1 MSRILISLA
10 LVLVSVGSLSA
21 ADKSKHVMLLGIDGC
36 RFDAMTKAKT
46 PNLDKLM
53 ANGSYSPT
61 TLILGERYRKNDT
74 ISGPGW
80 GSISTG
86 VWADKHNVQGNS
98 FKEPRFDKFP
108 HFFHHVKEAIPEAK
122 TISIVDWSPIKTYIV
137 SDADISIDTASG
149 QGEKKDW
156 DDAGAAKAIQLLSE
170 ESPTAMMLYFGEVD
184 AAGHGFGF
192 HPAVPEYIDAIEH
205 VDVLL
210 GQVLEVIEKK
220 TDEEWLIVVTS
231 DHGGLG
237 KSHSNGQDKPDI
249 LNSFMIVSGEAAAK
263 GELEEQ
269 IYIVDAVPTCLSYLG
284 IELDDAWQLDGHPV
298 GLKSDE
304 K

>member
-1 MSRILISLA
+1 MSRFFVA
-10 LVLVSVGSLSA
+10 LTLLFASVGTLSA
-21 ADKSKHVMLLGIDGC
+21 AEKSKHVLLLGIDGC
-36 RFDAMTKAKT
+36 RFDALTKANT
-46 PNLDKLM
+46 PNLDKLI

-61 TLILGERYRKNDT
+61 TLILGQRYRKNDT

-86 VWADKHNVQGNS
+86 VWADKHNVQGNN

-108 HFFHHVKEAIPEAK
+108 HFFHYVKEAMPEAK
-122 TISIVDWSPIKTYIV
+122 TVSIVDWSPIKTYIV

-149 QGEKKDW
+149 TGDKKSW
-156 DDAGAAKAIQLLSE
+156 DDAGAAKAIELLSG

-192 HPAVPEYIDAIEH
+192 HPSVPEYIDAIEH
-205 VDVLL
+205 VDFLL
-210 GQVLEVIEKK
+210 GQVLEVIESK
-220 TDEEWLIVVTS
+220 TGEQWLIVVTS

-237 KSHSNGQDKPDI
+237 TGHSNGQDKPDI
-249 LNSFMIVSGEAAAK
+249 LNSFMIVSGEAAEK
-263 GELEEQ
+263 GKFQQQ

-284 IELDDAWQLDGHPV
+284 IELNEAWQLDGHPV
-298 GLKSDE
+298 RLKSDE
-304 K
+304 R